1 MGLRLSHVITR
12 RNPIPFAMMLAA
24 CWTRSGC
31 LATHGNRVDMA
42 DQNGA
47 LLWRSFHR
55 VLETEVSYGGTPK
68 WMVYNGNSMEFLLRL
83 MIWVYHH
90 FRKPPNKWMKIV
102 SGDREDSSTV
112 SLFCSDTVVNLESS
126 QHSSWYKALVTAK
139 LPAVGAFGW
148 HVHAQTLLAGSCKG
162 LCLDLN

>member
-1 MGLRLSHVITR
+1 MELRLSHVITR

-68 WMVYNGNSMEFLLRL
+68 SMVYNGNSMEFLLRL

-102 SGDREDSSTV
+102 SGDSEDSSTV

-126 QHSSWYKALVTAK
+126 NILPGIKHWSPPNYQQWVHLVDMSMHK
-139 LPAVGAFGW
+139 RCWLVPARVF
-148 HVHAQTLLAGSCKG
+148 V
-162 LCLDLN
+162 

>member
-1 MGLRLSHVITR
+1 MGLRLSYVITR

-47 LLWRSFHR
+47 LPWRSFHR

-112 SLFCSDTVVNLESS
+112 SLVLFGYSS
-126 QHSSWYKALVTAK
+126 QPWIIQHFSWYKALVTAK

-148 HVHAQTLLAGSCKG
+148 HVHAQTLLAGFCKG
-162 LCLDLN
+162 LYLDLN